1 MIDQLVNLLGY
12 DFVQNAIAAGIVIAL
27 VSGVVSRFVVAR
39 NMSFAVHALA
49 ELGFTG
55 AAGAILIGV
64 SPVIGLLTGT
74 AITAVFIGTLG
85 VRLRE
90 RDTVVGV
97 VMAFG
102 LGLGVLFLTLY
113 PRYAT
118 EAFAILFG
126 TITGVSRG
134 DVVLLVAVGA
144 VTLFATAII
153 YRPLTFAT
161 VDPEVAEAR
170 GVPVG
175 LLALAFLLIMAAAV
189 AEAVQVVGVLLI
201 LTLLIT
207 PGAAAERLTSRPGRA
222 TLFSIGIAEFC
233 TVGGIGL
240 ALETN
245 LPVSVYVTSLSFASY
260 LLARFALG
268 PRLLGAESRRPA
280 GVAAAVGGSL
290 APAGGE
296 LGGDR
301 PT

>member
-1 MIDQLVNLLGY
+1 MIDQVAHLLTY
-12 DFVQNAIAAGIVIAL
+12 DFVQNAIAAGIVVAI
-27 VSGVVSRFVVAR
+27 VSGIVSRFVVAR

-55 AAGAILIGV
+55 AAGAILIGA
-64 SPVIGLLTGT
+64 SPVVGLLTGT
-74 AITAVFIGTLG
+74 TITALFIGILG
-85 VRLRE
+85 VRVRE
-90 RDTVVGV
+90 RDAVVGV

-126 TITGVSRG
+126 MITGVNRG
-134 DVVLLVAVGA
+134 DVLLLLGVGI
-144 VTLFATAII
+144 VTLVTLAIV

-175 LLALAFLLIMAAAV
+175 ALAIVFLLIMAAAV

-207 PGAAAERLTSRPGRA
+207 PGATAERLTARPGRA
-222 TLFSIGIAEFC
+222 TVYS
-233 TVGGIGL
+233 VGL
-240 ALETN
+240 ALFCILGGIILALVTN
-245 LPVSVYVTSLSFASY
+245 LPVSVYVTSLSFALY
-260 LLARFALG
+260 LLARFVAGPMTLG
-268 PRLLGAESRRPA
+268 FEGRR
-280 GVAAAVGGSL
+280 
-290 APAGGE
+290 
-296 LGGDR
+296 R
-301 PT
+301 

>member
-1 MIDQLVNLLGY
+1 MIDQVVHLLGY
-12 DFVQNAIAAGIVIAL
+12 DFVQNAIEAGIVIAI
-27 VSGVVSRFVVAR
+27 VSGIVSRFVVAR

-55 AAGAILIGV
+55 AAGAILFGV
-64 SPVIGLLTGT
+64 SPVVGLLTGT
-74 AITAVFIGTLG
+74 TITAFFIGILG
-85 VRLRE
+85 VRVRE
-90 RDTVVGV
+90 RDAVVGV

-126 TITGVSRG
+126 TITGVSRD
-134 DVVLLVAVGA
+134 DVVLLIGIGILTVVALA
-144 VTLFATAII
+144 VV

-175 LLALAFLLIMAAAV
+175 ALAIAFLLIMAAAV

-207 PGAAAERLTSRPGRA
+207 PGATAERLTARPGRA
-222 TLFSIGIAEFC
+222 TVYS
-233 TVGGIGL
+233 VGL
-240 ALETN
+240 ALLCVLGGILLALVTN
-245 LPVSVYVTSLSFASY
+245 VPVSVYVTTLSFGCY
-260 LLARFALG
+260 LLARFIVG
-268 PRLLGAESRRPA
+268 PATIGREGLRSSGPVAYERA
-280 GVAAAVGGSL
+280 GDAAAH
-290 APAGGE
+290 
-296 LGGDR
+296 R
-301 PT
+301 P